1 MARLKFYDANHNLV
15 KEDLWYLADKT
26 YLKQDDMVKFEY
38 LLLDYEGI
46 EDFEIHVIKYK
57 H

>member
-1 MARLKFYDANHNLV
+1 
-15 KEDLWYLADKT
+15 
-26 YLKQDDMVKFEY
+26 MVKFEY

-57 H
+57 HQLMVEKLSAFLFENVKSACEIMDLGYNE